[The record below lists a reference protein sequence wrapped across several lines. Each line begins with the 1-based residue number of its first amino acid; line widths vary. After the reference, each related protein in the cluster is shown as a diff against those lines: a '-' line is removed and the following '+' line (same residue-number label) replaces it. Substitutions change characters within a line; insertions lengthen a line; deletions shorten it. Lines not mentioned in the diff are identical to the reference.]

1 MPPVAPPTKP
11 MKNSSFA
18 CRHSH
23 RGFSL
28 MELLVV
34 IAIIVILASLVLG
47 GLGFMERNKN
57 TQKCKAQMGML
68 STALEEY
75 KMDFGRYP
83 VANDSGVPADTGSN
97 VLYKA
102 LYWDSN
108 DDGSGVGSDSAQRIY
123 LAELDPLN
131 NKQGWRS
138 ATTATAANTILDP
151 WGEEFRYRS
160 GVDAAG
166 VVNNDCKNPDFDL
179 WSFGPDGKVGNADGT
194 DEDAQ
199 DNESNW
205 K

>member
-1 MPPVAPPTKP
+1 MPPVTPPTKP

-18 CRHSH
+18 FRHSR

-47 GLGFMERNKN
+47 GLGFMERNKQ
-57 TQKCKAQMGML
+57 TQKCKTQIALL

-108 DDGSGVGSDSAQRIY
+108 DNGSGVGSDTAQRIY

-138 ATTATAANTILDP
+138 AATATATNAILDP
-151 WGEEFRYRS
+151 WGANYRYRS
-160 GVDAAG
+160 GVDVSG

-179 WSFGPDGKVGNADGT
+179 WSFGADGKVGNVGGT